1 MKKALDLDP
10 SNEELIKYFEEV
22 KSEFDDDHS
31 IAEDHP
37 EK

>member
-1 MKKALDLDP
+1 MKKALELDP

-22 KSEFDDDHS
+22 KVEFEDDHS
-31 IAEDHP
+31 IADDNP